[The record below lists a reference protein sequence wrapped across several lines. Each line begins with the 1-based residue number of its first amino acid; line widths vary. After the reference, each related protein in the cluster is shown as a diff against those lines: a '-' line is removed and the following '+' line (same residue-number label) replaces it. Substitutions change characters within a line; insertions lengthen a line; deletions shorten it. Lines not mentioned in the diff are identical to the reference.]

1 MRTGDRAK
9 SFSDSVLST
18 QSPSLSLW
26 EKAMK
31 LAGRVAI
38 VTGSSRGI
46 GKDIALA
53 FAAEGADIVVAARS
67 ETEPDPRLPGTIY
80 DTAREVEALD
90 RRALAVK
97 TDVTNEEEVASLV
110 QRTLDTFG
118 RIDILVN
125 NAAVLVPRGIL
136 DLPTRHLDL
145 HYRVNL
151 KGPILCIRAVLPTML
166 QQGQGWIIN
175 ISSRAAQFPGP
186 GPYKDVQPIRA
197 FMYTATKAALERLS
211 QALAVEYQ
219 AQGISVNVL
228 SPVGRVRTPGN
239 VFGMT
244 PPGGTPEPFETAEA
258 MGKAAVFIASQAPP
272 SFTGNI
278 LFDEEMVQ
286 QHQL

>member
-1 MRTGDRAK
+1 
-9 SFSDSVLST
+9 
-18 QSPSLSLW
+18 
-26 EKAMK
+26 MK

-53 FAAEGADIVVAARS
+53 CAAEGADIVVAARS

-80 DTAREVEALD
+80 DTAREVEALGP
-90 RRALAVK
+90 RALPVK
-97 TDVTNEEEVASLV
+97 TDVTNEEEVAALV
-110 QRTLDTFG
+110 QRTRDTFG

-136 DLPTRHLDL
+136 DLPSRHLDL

-166 QQGQGWIIN
+166 QQGRGWIIN

-186 GPYKDVQPIRA
+186 GPYQNVQPTRA
-197 FMYTATKAALERLS
+197 FMYVATKAALERLS

-244 PPGGTPEPFETAEA
+244 PPGGTPEPFEKAEA
-258 MGKAAVFIASQAPP
+258 MGKAAVFIASQPAH
-272 SFTGNI
+272 SLTGNI
-278 LFDEEMVQ
+278 LFDEEVVQ
-286 QHQL
+286 QYRL